1 MGSSYEQRPNDLDT
15 SQPGVRQIQAWI
27 RSRATLSVLM
37 LEGSSLS
44 GVVRWVDN
52 EYLGLISEPGG
63 EVMLLNRHAI
73 AVIRVL
79 G

>member
-1 MGSSYEQRPNDLDT
+1 MGSSFEHHPNDLDT

-37 LEGSSLS
+37 LEGTSLS
-44 GVVRWVDN
+44 GVARWVDN
-52 EYLGLISEPGG
+52 EYLGLAGEPGAD
-63 EVMLLNRHAI
+63 VMLLNRQAI